1 MASELSEEDC
11 SALMRL
17 EEAMWRE
24 ETRFDKAF
32 MERALAPDFF
42 ELGKVL
48 PTLARRSRP
57 KAAILSCVK
66 RSRKSPIGLGLD
78 GPASEGEQAFR
89 LVQ

>member
-17 EEAMWRE
+17 EEAVWRE

-48 PTLARRSRP
+48 PTLAGRSRP
-57 KAAILSCVK
+57 LSAIQLRRTICLTADASLRRARALDCVH
-66 RSRKSPIGLGLD
+66 GQGA
-78 GPASEGEQAFR
+78 GA
-89 LVQ
+89 